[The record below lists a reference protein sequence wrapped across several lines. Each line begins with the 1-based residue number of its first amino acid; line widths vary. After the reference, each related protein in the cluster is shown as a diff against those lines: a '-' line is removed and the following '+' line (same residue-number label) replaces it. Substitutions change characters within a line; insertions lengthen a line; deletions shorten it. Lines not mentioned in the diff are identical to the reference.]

1 MRRLL
6 AILMLSACLLAPA
19 TTPAYAATCE
29 AVHEWHGEA
38 DMTKGRTDGMV
49 YGVDHSAGG
58 CRLIMTNLSPAGIGE
73 AQGNDGQ
80 MARCTRY
87 GREDTVRYFAVY
99 GIAVSPDD
107 VKVSC
112 RNWTGGD

>member
-1 MRRLL
+1 MKRVALILGLL
-6 AILMLSACLLAPA
+6 VATMSPSAS
-19 TTPAYAATCE
+19 YAATCE
-29 AVHEWHGEA
+29 AVHEWHGET

-49 YGVDHSAGG
+49 YGVNHSAGG

-80 MARCTRY
+80 VARCARY

-112 RNWTGGD
+112 RNYGGPD

>member
-1 MRRLL
+1 MRRLAL
-6 AILMLSACLLAPA
+6 ILGLLVAVMSPPA
-19 TTPAYAATCE
+19 LPAYAATCE
-29 AVHEWHGEA
+29 AVHEWHGEV

-80 MARCTRY
+80 VARCARY

-112 RNWTGGD
+112 RTYSGPD

>member
-1 MRRLL
+1 MKRLAL
-6 AILMLSACLLAPA
+6 ILGLLVATMSPLPA
-19 TTPAYAATCE
+19 SAATCE
-29 AVHEWHGEA
+29 AVHEWHGEV

-73 AQGNDGQ
+73 AQGNAGQ
-80 MARCTRY
+80 AARCARY

-99 GIAVSPDD
+99 GIAVNADD

-112 RNWTGGD
+112 RNYGGPD

>member
-1 MRRLL
+1 
-6 AILMLSACLLAPA
+6 
-19 TTPAYAATCE
+19 
-29 AVHEWHGEA
+29 
-38 DMTKGRTDGMV
+38 
-49 YGVDHSAGG
+49 
-58 CRLIMTNLSPAGIGE
+58 MTNLSPAGIGE

-80 MARCTRY
+80 VARCARY

-112 RNWTGGD
+112 RNYGGPD